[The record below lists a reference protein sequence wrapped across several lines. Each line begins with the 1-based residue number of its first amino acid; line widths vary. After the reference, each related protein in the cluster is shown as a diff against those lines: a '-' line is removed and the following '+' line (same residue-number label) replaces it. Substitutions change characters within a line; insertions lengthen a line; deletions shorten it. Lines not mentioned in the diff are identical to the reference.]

1 VVIVDALFSI
11 ALTGFGS
18 VGLFWSVRE
27 LIRSWASRR
36 WPIGSAEIDTSVVS
50 ERKGR
55 RGRTEFEPTI
65 TYTYSFEG
73 RTYVGHRIA
82 FGDIGTTNR
91 QYAEEQANRF
101 AVGTRW
107 EVSICGRNPDVSV
120 LHPGPNRRVWYA
132 VAFFCVYVAM
142 ALSFLVGALRGVI
155 A

>member
-1 VVIVDALFSI
+1 MVIINVLFCI

-36 WPIGSAEIDTSVVS
+36 WPIGSAEIDTSFVC

-73 RTYVGHRIA
+73 RTYVGHRLA
-82 FGDIGTTNR
+82 FGDVGSSNR
-91 QYAEEQANRF
+91 QDAEQQAKRF

-107 EVSICGRNPDVSV
+107 EVSICARNPDLSV
-120 LHPGPNRRVWYA
+120 LHPGPNHRVWFA

-142 ALSFLVGALRGVI
+142 ALSFLVDALRAAI